1 MENKT
6 GAEPAHRRRSARIV
20 LRIPL
25 LVNEAGNSPETQWE
39 PVETVMVSEHG
50 GMIRAKQ
57 HFQIGSTLDIRVR
70 NKDRFAQARVVWTS
84 TKLNSEGI
92 ELGFEIVDQ
101 TGFWEIK
108 FPPDK

>member
-1 MENKT
+1 MDKKA
-6 GAEPAHRRRSARIV
+6 GQKPVRRRSARMV

-25 LVNEAGNSPETQWE
+25 LVNAVDPEQETEWE
-39 PVETVMVSEHG
+39 PVETIMVSEHG

-57 HFQIGSTLDIRVR
+57 NFQIGATLDIRVR

-84 TKLNSEGI
+84 TKVTAQGM

-101 TGFWEIK
+101 TGFWDIK
-108 FPPDK
+108 FPPDT

>member
-1 MENKT
+1 MEKKA
-6 GAEPAHRRRSARIV
+6 GQKSAHRRRSARIV

-25 LVNEAGNSPETQWE
+25 LVNEAGESPETQWE
-39 PVETVMVSEHG
+39 PVETIMVSEHG

-57 HFQIGSTLDIRVR
+57 NFQIGSTLDIRVR

-84 TKLNSEGI
+84 TKVNSQGM

-101 TGFWEIK
+101 VGFWDIK
-108 FPPDK
+108 FPLDE